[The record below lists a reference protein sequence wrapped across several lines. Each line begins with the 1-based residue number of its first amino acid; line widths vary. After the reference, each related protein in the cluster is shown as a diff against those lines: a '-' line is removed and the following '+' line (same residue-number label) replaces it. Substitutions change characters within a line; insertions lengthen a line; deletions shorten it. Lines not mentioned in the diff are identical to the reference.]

1 MCSSFSK
8 KKHSNNDDEMRKMND
23 IEYTKQIVIDSTILD
38 IDSNSNDTG
47 HTVLMNSENVKGH
60 ANASNDRNR

>member
-1 MCSSFSK
+1 MW
-8 KKHSNNDDEMRKMND
+8 KMND